1 MTRALLIARRE
12 VLTFLR
18 DKGDLA
24 FSLLLPIAI
33 FAITYGAFGG
43 GGGFHGTA
51 HIVNE
56 DPKGAYSTMLLE
68 RLRGV
73 NNLDLDLLTA
83 KDADSK
89 LDKSDLLFVI
99 FIPPDFSDK
108 LASGEQ
114 AQLIFKQRGNGGQ
127 EGQIVASIVSGV
139 VEKIAQDAQISG
151 QVQDALSGK
160 GVPAD
165 RIETTVQRILQEESK
180 NPTVSVS
187 EDTVGSR
194 PDPVSQSLP
203 GIVTMF
209 VLFAVTMSARAIVEE
224 RKKGTLER
232 LLTTRASI
240 QQLFVGKFLANM
252 SRAFI
257 QSFILLALAYAVF
270 QLFTPLS
277 FVEALAIALVFSAAV
292 SSLGLVIGSWARSE
306 EQATWTSV
314 FFTMVMVMLS
324 GTFFTITAGSVFYY
338 LSKASVNTYAN
349 NAFKTL
355 IVDHGSLANLG
366 LELGVLAGVAI
377 VGLAV
382 ARMLF
387 KVVPGGR

>member
-1 MTRALLIARRE
+1 MTRAFLIARRE

-18 DKGDLA
+18 DRGDLA

-33 FAITYGAFGG
+33 FAIMYGAFG

-56 DPKGAYSTMLLE
+56 DPNGAYSAMLLE
-68 RLRGV
+68 KLRGV
-73 NNLDLDLLTA
+73 NNLSLDLLTA
-83 KDADSK
+83 QDADSK
-89 LDKSDLLFVI
+89 LDKSDLLLVI

-139 VEKIAQDAQISG
+139 VQKIGQDVQIST

-160 GVPAD
+160 GIPAD
-165 RIETTVQRILQEESK
+165 HIEATVKSLLDEQSL
-180 NPTVSVS
+180 NPTVAVS
-187 EDTVGSR
+187 ENTLGSKPEPTR
-194 PDPVSQSLP
+194 EVLP
-203 GIVTMF
+203 GIITMF
-209 VLFAVTMSARAIVEE
+209 VLFAVTISARAIVEE

-240 QQLFVGKFLANM
+240 GQLFLGKFLANM
-252 SRAFI
+252 SRAFV
-257 QSFILLALAYAVF
+257 QSFILLALSYAVF
-270 QLFTPLS
+270 QIFTPLS
-277 FVEALAIALVFSAAV
+277 FAEALTIALIFSAAV
-292 SSLGLVIGSWARSE
+292 SSLGLIIGAWARSE
-306 EQATWTSV
+306 EQATWTAV

-324 GTFFTITAGSVFYY
+324 GTFFTITTGSVFYY
-338 LSKASVNTYAN
+338 LSKVSVNTYAN
-349 NAFKTL
+349 NSFKTL

-366 LELGVLAGVAI
+366 LEMGVLIGVAI
-377 VGLAV
+377 VGLAI

-387 KVVPGGR
+387 KVVPESR

>member
-1 MTRALLIARRE
+1 MTRAFLIARRE

-18 DKGDLA
+18 DRGDLA

-33 FAITYGAFGG
+33 FAIMYGAFG

-56 DPKGAYSTMLLE
+56 DPNGAYSAMLLE
-68 RLRGV
+68 KLRGV
-73 NNLDLDLLTA
+73 NNLSLDLLTA
-83 KDADSK
+83 QDADSK
-89 LDKSDLLFVI
+89 LDKSDLLLVI

-139 VEKIAQDAQISG
+139 VQKIGQDVQIST

-160 GVPAD
+160 GIPAD
-165 RIETTVQRILQEESK
+165 HIEATVKSLLDEQSL
-180 NPTVSVS
+180 NPTVAVS
-187 EDTVGSR
+187 ENTLGSKPEPTR
-194 PDPVSQSLP
+194 EVLP
-203 GIVTMF
+203 GIITMF
-209 VLFAVTMSARAIVEE
+209 VLFAVTISARAIVEE

-240 QQLFVGKFLANM
+240 GQLFLGKFLANM
-252 SRAFI
+252 SRAFV
-257 QSFILLALAYAVF
+257 QSFILLALSYAVF
-270 QLFTPLS
+270 QIFTPLS
-277 FVEALAIALVFSAAV
+277 FVEALAIALIFSAAV
-292 SSLGLVIGSWARSE
+292 SSLGLIIGAWARSE
-306 EQATWTSV
+306 EQATWTAV

-324 GTFFTITAGSVFYY
+324 GTFFTITTGSVFYY
-338 LSKASVNTYAN
+338 LSKVSVNTYAN
-349 NAFKTL
+349 NSFKTL

-366 LELGVLAGVAI
+366 LEMGVLIGVAI
-377 VGLAV
+377 VGLAI

-387 KVVPGGR
+387 KVVPESR